1 MINFKIRFIC
11 IFIIITLIFSLY
23 MSINNIGIDLEKI
36 YAAVAA
42 SSTST
47 KVPNNGADMT
57 SLLAR
62 LVNGEAR
69 GEPYNGQVAVAAVV
83 LNRVKSSLF
92 PNTIS
97 RCNISKKSIFLC

>member
-1 MINFKIRFIC
+1 MVNFKIRFIS
-11 IFIIITLIFSLY
+11 IFVIITLIFCLY
-23 MSINNIGIDLEKI
+23 ISINNISLNLEKI
-36 YAAVAA
+36 YAAVA

-47 KVPNNGADMT
+47 KTPNNGSDMT

-69 GEPYNGQVAVAAVV
+69 GEPYSGQVAVAAVV
-83 LNRVKSSLF
+83 LNRVKSPSF

-97 RCNISKKSIFLC
+97 RSNISKKSIFLC